1 MQTGFVDM
9 QPNGPAVCLVGVSR
23 RGSAQPPVDCPVW
36 NVFKA
41 RPRRVWRGF
50 WHHDWSCEG

>member
-23 RGSAQPPVDCPVW
+23 RRVSAT
-36 NVFKA
+36 A
-41 RPRRVWRGF
+41 RWLPSLECF
-50 WHHDWSCEG
+50 